1 MGYLILF
8 MVAII
13 GTGFFGV
20 VLIVHGNK
28 HDCYT
33 LSEFVGSLICIA
45 IAILLIAYPIVS
57 YNWIAA
63 KHKAKIIN
71 TTYDTHYTQADIF
84 FASDVIDQIRQI
96 DRKRIELN
104 GDLFVPKPENHK

>member
-13 GTGFFGV
+13 GAGFFGV
-20 VLIVHGNK
+20 MLIVHGNK

-33 LSEFVGSLICIA
+33 LSEFVGFLICTA

-57 YNWIAA
+57 YNWLAA
-63 KHKAKIIN
+63 ERKAKIIN
-71 TTYDTHYTQADIF
+71 TAYGTHYTQADVF

-96 DRKRIELN
+96 DRRRIELN
-104 GDLFVPKPENHK
+104 GDLFAPKTENRK